1 MAPAY
6 YARPW
11 ERVSEADPRAQL
23 LAQDRSLLRILQ
35 PAFRPPGHAPLR
47 YAMGRAGFFSA
58 PCSGKSSVEYFFGRP
73 RSGRPFLSG
82 PCCAAAA
89 CLREPFVE
97 ANSIWSVFGERRG
110 VNKHWARVALS
121 VRAALRCCA
130 GRTSGRAHSLSDACW
145 SLPDAPGHVRPPAVA
160 AANPGC

>member
-1 MAPAY
+1 MCASVPSRWWLGSCLAPAY

-58 PCSGKSSVEYFFGRP
+58 PCSGKSTE
-73 RSGRPFLSG
+73 
-82 PCCAAAA
+82 
-89 CLREPFVE
+89 
-97 ANSIWSVFGERRG
+97 RG
-110 VNKHWARVALS
+110 VFFRPPSLGASFSLRALLCGGSLPSGALCRGEFNLERLWRTPRGKQTLGARRIVCASGVALLRRPDQWS
-121 VRAALRCCA
+121 CAL
-130 GRTSGRAHSLSDACW
+130 
-145 SLPDAPGHVRPPAVA
+145 VV
-160 AANPGC
+160 